1 MRFEVLVFD
10 VCCFKFCFL
19 VLIPWILDLGSWI
32 FLVPCPLCLV
42 PCILYLVSSMAS
54 AKNLSPRQLSMVT
67 AISLA
72 APIALGI
79 FILTDDWERSLFSLV
94 IIFIGSYALIQFTLE
109 KFIYRKIKLIYKLI
123 HHTKATKKEEMY
135 FKYILPQKGI
145 DEVREDVERWAEKRN
160 EEIELLRQNE
170 AFRKEFLQNL
180 AHEFKTPIFAIQGYV
195 DTLLNGAM
203 EDEEVRKKFL
213 ENTSRNVDRL
223 VNLVDDL
230 DEISKLER
238 GEQLLYK
245 QNFVIQDMIRDVFD
259 SLSLAASQ
267 KNIRH
272 IIKKGC
278 ETPIVV
284 FADKEKI
291 RQVLINMVE
300 NAIKYGKLGGT
311 IVASCYKTDERN
323 VLVEVSDDGIG
334 IEEEH
339 LRRIFERFYRTDA
352 ARSRD
357 RGGTG
362 LGLAICKH
370 IIEAHGHSIHV
381 RSTLDVGTTIGFTLD
396 GKRD

>member
-1 MRFEVLVFD
+1 
-10 VCCFKFCFL
+10 
-19 VLIPWILDLGSWI
+19 
-32 FLVPCPLCLV
+32 
-42 PCILYLVSSMAS
+42 
-54 AKNLSPRQLSMVT
+54 MVT

-72 APIALGI
+72 VPIALGI
-79 FILTDDWERSLFSLV
+79 FMLTDDWERSLFSLA

-160 EEIELLRQNE
+160 EEIELLLQNE

-203 EDEEVRKKFL
+203 EDEVVRKKFL

-223 VNLVDDL
+223 VNLVNDL

-245 QNFVIQDMIRDVFD
+245 QNFVIQDMIREVFD

-300 NAIKYGKLGGT
+300 NAIKYGKLSGT

>member
-1 MRFEVLVFD
+1 
-10 VCCFKFCFL
+10 
-19 VLIPWILDLGSWI
+19 
-32 FLVPCPLCLV
+32 
-42 PCILYLVSSMAS
+42 MAS
-54 AKNLSPRQLSMVT
+54 IKNLSPRQLSSFT
-67 AISLA
+67 ALVLA
-72 APIALGI
+72 IPIAVGI
-79 FILTDDWERSLFSLV
+79 YALTGDWERGLVSLAV
-94 IIFIGSYALIQFTLE
+94 VFIGSFALIQFTLE

-123 HHTKATKKEEMY
+123 HQTKATRKEEVY

-145 DEVREDVERWAEKRN
+145 DEVREDVEKWAQRRN

-203 EDEEVRKKFL
+203 EDETVSKKFL

-223 VNLVDDL
+223 VNLMNDL

-245 QNFVIQDMIRDVFD
+245 QNFIIQDLLREAID
-259 SLSLAASQ
+259 SLSLSAAQ
-267 KNIRH
+267 KNIR
-272 IIKKGC
+272 IGIKKGC
-278 ETPIVV
+278 ETPITV

-291 RQVLINMVE
+291 RQVLINLVE

-311 IVASCYKTDERN
+311 IVASSYNTDEKN
-323 VLVEVSDDGIG
+323 VLIEVSDDGIG

-339 LRRIFERFYRTDA
+339 LKRVFERFYRTDA

-357 RGGTG
+357 KGGTG
-362 LGLAICKH
+362 IGLAICKH

-381 RSTLDVGTTIGFTLD
+381 RSTVDVGTTIGFTLD
-396 GKRD
+396 GKRE